1 MRYLEQVRCYS
12 PLIIILRL
20 RLPVTRFVSCCT
32 CCIPCVHST
41 ITGIPCTRLLH
52 ATWVE
57 LQKNIR
63 KAKSRVYIVQRTNIM
78 SSVATV
84 ESPSYAMLRI
94 RSNMTGVCVRVVI
107 TRSYNL
113 FNAFFL
119 FAPAVSFALLFTALV
134 VVFVAVFP
142 AMLAS
147 AVPKGE
153 G

>member
-1 MRYLEQVRCYS
+1 
-12 PLIIILRL
+12 
-20 RLPVTRFVSCCT
+20 
-32 CCIPCVHST
+32 
-41 ITGIPCTRLLH
+41 
-52 ATWVE
+52 
-57 LQKNIR
+57 
-63 KAKSRVYIVQRTNIM
+63 M

-94 RSNMTGVCVRVVI
+94 RSNMTGVCVGVV
-107 TRSYNL
+107 TTGNYNL

-119 FAPAVSFALLFTALV
+119 FAPAVSFAVLFTALV
-134 VVFVAVFP
+134 VVFEAVFP